1 MQPRENHAQSSYR
14 FSFDDNIWIFSS
26 HSHLLF
32 SLYTYNLY
40 LKGEL
45 SFLPVLQTEK
55 VKQRE
60 DAPCTQVHLGLVV
73 QTCNPNT
80 REAEKEE
87 LWVQA

>member
-1 MQPRENHAQSSYR
+1 MQPRENHAQSSYT

-26 HSHLLF
+26 HSRLLF
-32 SLYTYNLY
+32 SLYTYNPF
-40 LKGEL
+40 LKEEL

-60 DAPCTQVHLGLVV
+60 GAPCTQVHLGLVV

-80 REAEKEE
+80 QEAEKEGS
-87 LWVQA
+87 WVQA